1 MPPENLPPQKKSASA
16 EFWRFL
22 AVVIFIILPIRL
34 WVAEPFIVSGD
45 SMYPTFQ
52 NHDYLIIDS
61 LSYKIGNPERYDVI
75 VFRYPLDTSRYFI
88 KRVIGLPGE
97 TVTIHNKKIVVT
109 GDAYPEGVTIDLPHL
124 DVYTQGE
131 ITSTLGP
138 DEYFVLG
145 DNRPVSSDSRVWG
158 SLKKEYI
165 VGKPVVRLYPFR
177 EIDFLPGK
185 VDSSTGTGQIP
196 KNQ

>member
-1 MPPENLPPQKKSASA
+1 MEPQDISQKKHSSA

-22 AVVIFIILPIRL
+22 AIVVFVILPIRL

-61 LSYKIGNPERYDVI
+61 LTYKIENPSRYDVI
-75 VFRYPLDTSRYFI
+75 VFKYPLDTSRYFI

-97 TVTIHNKKIVVT
+97 TVTIHDRTITVT
-109 GDAYPEGVTIDLPHL
+109 NSEHPEGFTVHEPEL
-124 DVYTQGE
+124 DVQTQGE
-131 ITSTLGP
+131 INVTLGA

-158 SLKKEYI
+158 ALKKEYI
-165 VGKPVVRLYPFR
+165 IGKPMLRLFPFQ
-177 EIDFLPGK
+177 EIDVLPGK
-185 VDSSTGTGQIP
+185 ISTSTDTGQIP